1 MELELN
7 SDTKRLSFDQALR
20 TLQQNHIQLSTMAD
34 IKANIMIT
42 VCSIVLTFSLTQVYK
57 PVLQIHLSVL
67 ITFTLLAL
75 LLAVLA
81 VIPSMKKPL
90 DKDGNLDQSSSMFN
104 LFFFMHFDEIPKDDF
119 IEKMKKVLN
128 DDTLLYEHII
138 ADIYGNGIALSR
150 KKYRLIRW
158 SYLLFL
164 AGILLSIITL
174 GVDIFL
180 GKSIFLSNTLG

>member
-1 MELELN
+1 MELKLN
-7 SDTKRLSFDQALR
+7 TDSKRLSFDQALR

-42 VCSIVLTFSLTQVYK
+42 VCSLVLTFSLTQVYK

-90 DKDGNLDQSSSMFN
+90 DNDGNLDQSSSMFN
-104 LFFFMHFDEIPKDDF
+104 LFFFMHFDEIPKDEF
-119 IEKMKKVLN
+119 VEKMKRVLN

-138 ADIYGNGIALSR
+138 SDIYGNGIALSR

-158 SYLLFL
+158 SYMLFL
-164 AGILLSIITL
+164 TGILISIVIL
-174 GVDIFL
+174 GLHIFFD
-180 GKSIFLSNTLG
+180 KSIQ